1 MKSHVETA
9 GIYLLAF
16 IIRCL
21 RLTYRI
27 KLDDPND
34 SLETAKNQA
43 CIFTLW
49 HNRLLFG
56 IALFPRWVRQN
67 TVAIASKSKD
77 GGFAASYAK
86 AFRIRSVRGS
96 SSRGGARALIQL
108 RKSILAGHHTAITI
122 DGPRGPMYKA
132 QPGAAFLA
140 GATQAPIIPISVNSD
155 RYWSLKSWDKT
166 QIPKPF
172 AKITLQVGKTRVFDS
187 SKEEAVLEQQNLELE
202 ALMMEVTQDA

>member
-1 MKSHVETA
+1 MKSHLETA

-27 KLDDPND
+27 KIEDPNQ
-34 SLETAKNQA
+34 SLEVAKGQA
-43 CIFTLW
+43 CIFTIW

-56 IALFPRWVRQN
+56 VALFPRWIRKK

-108 RKSILAGHHTAITI
+108 RKSILSGHHTAITI
-122 DGPRGPMYKA
+122 DGPRGPMYKT
-132 QPGAAFLA
+132 QPGATFLA
-140 GATQAPIIPISVNSD
+140 AATQAPIIPISVNSN

-172 AKITLQVGKTRVFDS
+172 AKITLKVGQIIHVPA
-187 SKEEAVLEQQNLELE
+187 SKDENQLKAQNQELE
-202 ALMMEVTQDA
+202 KQMMGVTKDA